1 VQNGAFHAWHEFH
14 NSCIADVLD
23 QPIDNGVTQIAVSH
37 LPAAKAQAGLHL
49 VSADEEADRLVLFGL
64 VVVLIHGHGEL
75 DLLDRN
81 HLLFLFGGP
90 FALFFLVEETAVVLD
105 AADRGNRVSRNL
117 D

>member
-1 VQNGAFHAWHEFH
+1 
-14 NSCIADVLD
+14 
-23 QPIDNGVTQIAVSH
+23 
-37 LPAAKAQAGLHL
+37 
-49 VSADEEADRLVLFGL
+49 
-64 VVVLIHGHGEL
+64 VLIHGHGEL

-90 FALFFLVEETAVVLD
+90 FALFFLVEEAAVVLD